1 MVNVRTLTHVGGGS
15 NVSEQPNK
23 WQTDTQGH
31 GTHVTSTIIGFD
43 MGDVAVDGVAPK
55 ATIIPVKV
63 LNSNGS
69 GASATVAAG
78 ITYVADLKMGPL
90 KGSPVV
96 INMSLGGSELDAV
109 EKAALDYALEADRRV
124 EA

>member
-43 MGDVAVDGVAPK
+43 MGGVAVDGVAPQ

-63 LNSNGS
+63 LNNNGS
-69 GASATVAAG
+69 APRPPLPRASPT
-78 ITYVADLKMGPL
+78 
-90 KGSPVV
+90 SPT
-96 INMSLGGSELDAV
+96 SRWA
-109 EKAALDYALEADRRV
+109 R
-124 EA
+124 